1 MDGVDAIRAAR
12 AWRKGSLSM
21 RVVVVVI
28 ALLLVVAAGF
38 VPALDSGQFP
48 WLGAALSPNA
58 DLVRANLPWAIL
70 GLAVVLLLL
79 LLFWRPQ
86 AAAPAAAPVVPA
98 APARKPPSADA
109 EVVSFLGLLQEK
121 GRFVDFLMG
130 DVAGFSDAEVGA
142 AGRVLHEG
150 CKAVLVEHFG
160 VKPLREEGE
169 GAKIT
174 VPQGYAPDDYRLV
187 GRISGEAPFTGTL
200 IHHGW
205 RVEWVKL
212 PRLIRANA
220 DKLPAIAPAEVELG

>member
-1 MDGVDAIRAAR
+1 
-12 AWRKGSLSM
+12 M
-21 RVVVVVI
+21 RVVVVVL
-28 ALLLVVAAGF
+28 ALLLVAAAGLG
-38 VPALDSGQFP
+38 PAWDSGQFP
-48 WLGAALSPNA
+48 WLGAALAPYA
-58 DLVRANLPWAIL
+58 DLVRANLRWAIL
-70 GLAVVLLLL
+70 GLAALLFLI
-79 LLFWRPQ
+79 LLFWRPK
-86 AAAPAAAPVVPA
+86 AAAPAAAPVAAA

-142 AGRVLHEG
+142 AGRVMHEG

-187 GRISGEAPFTGTL
+187 GRIGGEAPFTGTL